1 MSMSEPKIIPDSP
14 HGLSRPVAP
23 RVVTQATVVKGLQI
37 ARRYTPNL
45 IGNFV
50 GLGIRVLFFLLIAN
64 AVTYGVGGV
73 GGGEELSGRNLFLF
87 FQGAILLLVFN
98 GPTLWA
104 PINAVSTD
112 LYNGTLEYIYSGPGS
127 RYAYYIGTVLTDVV
141 IAMVVFV
148 PFYLFLVYFA
158 RAGLRNTLM
167 ILLVCAVMLV
177 ALTAMGIMIA
187 LLALLWRQ
195 VGSLAQVLGML
206 FEFLGGAYLPVST
219 FPPALRF
226 LAYLLPYTWG
236 YDLIRFYSFD
246 GGWPTLL
253 PVWQEWL
260 IVIAYAILFTLL
272 SRHLLAKSEI
282 RAKQGGLHVI

>member
-1 MSMSEPKIIPDSP
+1 MSMSESKIIPDSP
-14 HGLSRPVAP
+14 HTLSRPVAP

-37 ARRYTPNL
+37 AWRYTPNL

-64 AVTYGVGGV
+64 AVTYGVEGV

-158 RAGLRNTLM
+158 QAGLRNTLM

-246 GGWPTLL
+246 GGWPTLAACL
-253 PVWQEWL
+253 AGVADCDRLRHPL
-260 IVIAYAILFTLL
+260 HTAIAL
-272 SRHLLAKSEI
+272 LLAKSEI